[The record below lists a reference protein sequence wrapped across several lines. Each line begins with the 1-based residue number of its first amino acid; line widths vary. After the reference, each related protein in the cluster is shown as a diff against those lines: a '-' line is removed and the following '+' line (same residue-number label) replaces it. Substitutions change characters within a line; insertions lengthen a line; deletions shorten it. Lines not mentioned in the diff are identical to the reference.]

1 MPGDNGQP
9 STGASGAPLATTT
22 RLPPLYYGP
31 GGKMLDRQL
40 TAMYGGDVVWSL
52 PLLGK

>member
-9 STGASGAPLATTT
+9 STGASGAPLASTT

-31 GGKMLDRQL
+31 GGKILDTPASYVWRRMV
-40 TAMYGGDVVWSL
+40 AM
-52 PLLGK
+52 